1 MIKIFADKCTT
12 IGHFTMDKIPDII
25 DKDFY
30 AVDTG
35 KIYFD
40 MVNRVERMAIVKALR
55 FSYGNQVEAAK
66 ILGLHRN
73 TLHSKIKKFNIDIRR
88 FKK

>member
-1 MIKIFADKCTT
+1 MIDNIS
-12 IGHFTMDKIPDII
+12 DIL

-30 AVDTG
+30 DIDAG
-35 KIYFD
+35 KIYAN
-40 MVNRVERMAIVKALR
+40 MVNRVEKIVITKALER
-55 FSYGNQVEAAK
+55 SCGNQVEASK

-73 TLHSKIKKFNIDIRR
+73 TLHSKIKKFNIDIMK

>member
-1 MIKIFADKCTT
+1 MIDNIS
-12 IGHFTMDKIPDII
+12 DIL

-30 AVDTG
+30 DIDAG
-35 KIYFD
+35 KIYAN
-40 MVNRVERMAIVKALR
+40 MVNRVEKIVITKALER
-55 FSYGNQVEAAK
+55 SCGNQVEASK

-73 TLHSKIKKFNIDIRR
+73 TLRSKIKKFNIDIMK

>member
-1 MIKIFADKCTT
+1 
-12 IGHFTMDKIPDII
+12 MDNISDTV

-30 AVDTG
+30 EVNTG
-35 KIYFD
+35 GKMYAN
-40 MVNRVERMAIVKALR
+40 MVNRVEKIVIVKALEH
-55 FSYGNQVEAAK
+55 SYGNQVEAAK

-73 TLHSKIKKFNIDIRR
+73 TLHNKIKKFNIDVMR